1 MPDAKFELRTYTGK
15 TLWTGEFRIPE
26 SGQLSVGK
34 SFVCDVRCEFFAS
47 SEWVLLTEHKGF
59 LSLGCGSDIGFGF
72 RKARLF
78 FRRGRILTCE
88 IVGLEDEKYVDADSR
103 PDFSD
108 PQMRELLPAPDVY
121 RDDGMRMTAAEIL
134 MSDAVFDRWRSPR
147 SSDAPSLAEV
157 VKYAAC
163 NSHLLFCGYFPANTA
178 LRRFIDCVM
187 MISSF
192 LYAEGPLTKLLRT
205 DSVREV
211 MFNGYADCWVEDSA
225 GLGRRESPFSS
236 WADLRAWLDHH
247 ASLSGREVV
256 SERGC
261 SDFSLSV
268 GARVH
273 VAMTPVT
280 RESGYVSIRCHRE
293 NSCSLDRMV
302 SQSTL
307 TQSQRE
313 LLVRWVKEKKNILL
327 AGATSSGKTTMV
339 KLLAECCDPQERLVI
354 LEDVPELRISHP
366 HCVYLQTAG
375 DDSSD
380 GRRSVG
386 LDSLLREAL
395 RMRPDRLIVGECR
408 GQEAFALVQA
418 LHTGHRGSFST
429 LHANSA
435 SDAIKRLEA
444 LLVRAEPTLSNSVVR
459 QLVSGAFDAV
469 VFMER
474 DADSKRRVSQMILT
488 GEIPC

>member
-1 MPDAKFELRTYTGK
+1 MPDAKFELRTYKGK
-15 TLWTGEFRIPE
+15 CLWTGIFRVPE

-34 SFVCDVRCEFFAS
+34 SFVCDIRCDCFAS
-47 SEWVLLTEHKGF
+47 SEWALLTEQKGF
-59 LSLGCGSDIGFGF
+59 LSLGCGSNIGFGF

-88 IVGLEDEKYVDADSR
+88 IVCLEDENCVDADCC

-108 PQMRELLPAPDVY
+108 PQIHQLLPDPDVY
-121 RDDGMRMTAAEIL
+121 RDEEMRMTAAEIL
-134 MSDAVFDRWRSPR
+134 MSDDIYDLWRNSQR
-147 SSDAPSLAEV
+147 SDLPSLAEV
-157 VKYAAC
+157 VKLVAC
-163 NSHLLFCGYFPANTA
+163 NSHILFSRFFPADA
-178 LRRFIDCVM
+178 MLRRFVDCVM
-187 MISSF
+187 MIASL

-205 DSVREV
+205 SSVREV
-211 MFNGYADCWVEDSA
+211 MLNGYSECWVEDSA
-225 GLGRRESPFSS
+225 GLGRHESPFSS

-256 SERGC
+256 TDRGC

-273 VAMTPVT
+273 VALTPVT
-280 RESGYVSIRCHRE
+280 RGSGYVSIRCHRE
-293 NSCSLDRMV
+293 NSCSLDTMV
-302 SQSTL
+302 RQSTL
-307 TQSQRE
+307 TQCQRD

-366 HCVYLQTAG
+366 HCVYLQTAE
-375 DDSSD
+375 DDSSE
-380 GRRSVG
+380 GRRSIG

-435 SDAIKRLEA
+435 ADAINRLEA
-444 LLVRAEPTLSNSVVR
+444 LLVRAEPTLSNTIVR

-474 DADSKRRVSQMILT
+474 DSDSRRRVSQMFLT
-488 GEIPC
+488 AEMLC